1 MDASGPGVLA
11 LKTLT
16 PAQIQFLQM
25 IPKAELHA
33 HLNGSIPIATLKEL
47 ASEYLGSSASSS
59 TQSTISNETIK
70 LGIESLTTGPSLEKI
85 NDFFF
90 LFPAIYA
97 LTSTPTALARAT
109 RAVLRTFLDGTTPQC
124 QYLEL
129 RTTPRQTE
137 AMDREQYLRVV
148 LAEMKR
154 YKREQVALIV
164 SFDRRM
170 DHDVLRDC
178 IRLACK
184 LKSEGERVVG
194 VDLCGDPTAGN
205 MNEFGPYFAQAKQVG
220 LGVTM
225 HIAEV

>member
-109 RAVLRTFLDGTTPQC
+109 RAVLSTFLDGTTPQC

>member
-1 MDASGPGVLA
+1 MMDASGPGVLA

-59 TQSTISNETIK
+59 KSIISNETIK

-90 LFPAIYA
+90 LFPSIYA

-109 RAVLRTFLDGTTPQC
+109 RAVLNTFLDGTTPQC

-178 IRLACK
+178 IRIACK

-194 VDLCGDPTAGN
+194 VDLCGDPMAGK